1 MSDNHYLLIVDDDAT
16 FTRILGRAMTRRG
29 YQVLTAGTATEAL
42 DLCRQHNPR
51 RAVVD
56 LKLERDKGLENP
68 HRIKTVLMDGSYGID
83 LAEFTQHNINMG
95 EAAGFMA
102 DCSQDS
108 AE

>member
-1 MSDNHYLLIVDDDAT
+1 MAQ
-16 FTRILGRAMTRRG
+16 R
-29 YQVLTAGTATEAL
+29 
-42 DLCRQHNPR
+42 
-51 RAVVD
+51 VVD

-102 DCSQDS
+102 DRSPDC